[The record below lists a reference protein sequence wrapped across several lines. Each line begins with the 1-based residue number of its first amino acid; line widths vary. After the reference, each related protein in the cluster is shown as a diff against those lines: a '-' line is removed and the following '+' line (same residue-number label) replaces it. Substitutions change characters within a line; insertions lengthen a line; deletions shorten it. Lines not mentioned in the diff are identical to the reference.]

1 MRGKL
6 DNLRSSA
13 CSVFSTPDITHTLPL
28 YIKHR
33 LPPYVKLHIEPRQ
46 LGLIGARLA
55 GAKAATGDA
64 IIILDS
70 HCEATE
76 VGYQLHDDDINL
88 EKISNQPIT

>member
-1 MRGKL
+1 M
-6 DNLRSSA
+6 
-13 CSVFSTPDITHTLPL
+13 LPL

-33 LPPYVKLHIEPRQ
+33 LPANVILHREPKQ

-55 GAKAATGDA
+55 GARVASGEA

-76 VGYQLHDDDINL
+76 GWVEPLLQRIKD
-88 EKISNQPIT
+88 